1 MTKRITCKGKDV
13 PFGSYLESDLTT
25 PQGALVL
32 KKGTY
37 IDEYVKAQLENYMG
51 DISVNIDIADDI
63 AEQGEQVHN
72 DYAVELEQ
80 DIKDRALQ
88 GVEYMYSNPDS
99 VDSVDAAR
107 ETSSILLNSVNQSN
121 GVNISINSLKVSDDY
136 TFKHCVDVATMG
148 MLVAKKVGMND
159 KDVHDIATAGLLHD
173 LGKVEI
179 PKEILN
185 KPGKLTKEEFE
196 IIKKHPIYGYNL
208 VKSNDK
214 LSEGTKRGILMH
226 HEKIDGTGYPLG
238 LKTSNIHAFGRLLSV
253 VDVYDALVTKRP
265 YRDSYIE
272 QSTAIEMLLAMSPQ
286 FDINFLNAFLRCVI
300 LYPIGSKV
308 VLSDGKVCEV
318 VAQNNGYPLRPVVRE
333 IITNELFDL
342 LHDTSCLSVTIVSHV

>member
-1 MTKRITCKGKDV
+1 MTKKITCKGKDV
-13 PFGSYLESDLTT
+13 PFGSYLESDLRT
-25 PQGALVL
+25 PQGVL
-32 KKGTY
+32 ILKQGTY
-37 IDEYVKAQLENYMG
+37 IDEYVKVQLENYIG
-51 DISVNIDIADDI
+51 DITVNLDIADDI
-63 AEQGEQVHN
+63 AQQGERLQTDN
-72 DYAVELEQ
+72 TVELEQ

-107 ETSSILLNSVNQSN
+107 ETSNILLNSVNQSD

-159 KDVHDIATAGLLHD
+159 KDVQDIATAGLLHD
-173 LGKVEI
+173 LGKVNI

-185 KPGKLTKEEFE
+185 KPGKLTNEEFD

-208 VKSNDK
+208 VKSNNK
-214 LSEGTKRGILMH
+214 LSDGTKQGILMH
-226 HEKIDGTGYPLG
+226 HEKIDGTGYPLK
-238 LKTSNIHAFGRLLSV
+238 LKTNKIHTFGRLLSV

-265 YRDSYIE
+265 YRNDIIE

-286 FDINFLNAFLRCVI
+286 FDINFLNAFLKCVV

-308 VLSDGKVCEV
+308 VLSNGKVCEV
-318 VAQNNGYPLRPVVRE
+318 IAQNNGYPLRPVVRE
-333 IITNELFDL
+333 IITSELFDL

>member
-1 MTKRITCKGKDV
+1 MIQKITCKGKDV
-13 PFGSYLESDLTT
+13 PFGSYPESDLRT
-25 PQGALVL
+25 PQGVL
-32 KKGTY
+32 ILQHGTY
-37 IDEYVKAQLENYMG
+37 IDEYVKAQLENYEG
-51 DISVNIDIADDI
+51 DITVDIEVAD
-63 AEQGEQVHN
+63 EVVERGERLKDDNV
-72 DYAVELEQ
+72 VELEQ
-80 DIKDRALQ
+80 NIKDRALQ

-99 VDSVDAAR
+99 TDSIDAAR
-107 ETSSILLNSVNQSN
+107 ETSDILLNSINQSN

-159 KDVHDIATAGLLHD
+159 KDVKDIATAGLLHD

-185 KPGKLTKEEFE
+185 KPGKLTNEEYN

-208 VKSNDK
+208 VKSNNK
-214 LSEGTKRGILMH
+214 LSDGVKRGILMH

-238 LKTSNIHAFGRLLSV
+238 AKANQIHAFGRLLSV

-265 YRDSYIE
+265 YRNDIIE

-286 FDINFLNAFLRCVI
+286 FDINFLNAFLNCVI
-300 LYPIGSKV
+300 IYPIGTKV
-308 VLSDGKVCEV
+308 ILSNGKACEV
-318 VAQNNGYPLRPVVRE
+318 VAQNNGFPLRPVVRE

-342 LHDTSCLSVTIVSHV
+342 LHDNSCLSVTIVSHI

>member
-1 MTKRITCKGKDV
+1 MTKKITCKGKDV
-13 PFGSYLESDLTT
+13 PFGSYLESDLRTS
-25 PQGALVL
+25 QGVL
-32 KKGTY
+32 ILKQGTY
-37 IDEYVKAQLENYMG
+37 IDEYVKVQLENYLG
-51 DISVNIDIADDI
+51 DIAVNLDIADDI
-63 AEQGEQVHN
+63 AEQGEQLH
-72 DYAVELEQ
+72 DDKAVELEQ
-80 DIKDRALQ
+80 NIKDRALQ

-99 VDSVDAAR
+99 IDSVDAAK
-107 ETSSILLNSVNQSN
+107 ETSNILLNSINQSD

-136 TFKHCVDVATMG
+136 TFKHCIDVATMG

-159 KDVHDIATAGLLHD
+159 KDVQDIATAGLLHD

-185 KPGKLTKEEFE
+185 KPGKLTAEEYD

-208 VKSNDK
+208 IKSNNK
-214 LSEGTKRGILMH
+214 LSDGTKQGILMH

-238 LKTSNIHAFGRLLSV
+238 LKTSKIHTFGRLLSI

-265 YRDSYIE
+265 YRNEIIE
-272 QSTAIEMLLAMSPQ
+272 QSTAVEMLLAMSPQ
-286 FDINFLNAFLRCVI
+286 FDLNFLNAFLNCVI

-308 VLSDGKVCEV
+308 VLSNGKVCEV